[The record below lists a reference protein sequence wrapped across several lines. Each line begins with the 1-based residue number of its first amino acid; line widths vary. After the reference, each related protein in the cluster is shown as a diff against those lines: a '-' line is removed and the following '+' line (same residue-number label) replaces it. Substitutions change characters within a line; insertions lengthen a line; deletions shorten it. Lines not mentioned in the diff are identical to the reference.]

1 MPEGEQRAAGGS
13 ASPMTPAPGGRFPTR
28 SSAAGSD
35 GTQVLL
41 NGAGHVRLRGLAAGA
56 SADAELRGKGI
67 EQIRDDPS
75 PPGGAAVGPV

>member
-1 MPEGEQRAAGGS
+1 MDAYGFWPQRMAV
-13 ASPMTPAPGGRFPTR
+13 RD
-28 SSAAGSD
+28 GSD